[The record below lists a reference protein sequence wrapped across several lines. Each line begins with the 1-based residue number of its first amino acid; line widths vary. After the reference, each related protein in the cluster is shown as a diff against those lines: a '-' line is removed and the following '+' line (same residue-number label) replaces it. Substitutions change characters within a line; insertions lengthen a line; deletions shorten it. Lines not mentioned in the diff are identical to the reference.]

1 MRRPFLRGLLVPVL
15 RRAGGVA
22 VGEARIFVDQK
33 FGHLS
38 ITHADGQTRNL
49 EALAAAGAN
58 AGDLAV
64 FTGTRWRA
72 LAAGTAAESL
82 HVDTRS
88 PDGVTWEPWPAMA
101 TRIMRRGYWF
111 WDDFEHPSSE
121 TGEHGRWGWL
131 KLSAGSGGTV
141 GPAAPDNNNWT
152 ECGIVKLTSG
162 SSAGDGPAI
171 TQGSTT
177 GSPYMGPPPTGA
189 RFICKARIGA
199 TNTHLTAYI
208 GLNYSGNTPPRASNA
223 VHAIGF
229 VARATG
235 AGVNWHGYTRKGTAE
250 SVIDLG
256 VLADNQWRELQFRK
270 TATGV
275 QFMVSGVDVGA
286 EITANI
292 PAVTKRLGPTIG
304 IVAESAATREL
315 YIDYVGL
322 SVDVQRFT

>member
-1 MRRPFLRGLLVPVL
+1 
-15 RRAGGVA
+15 
-22 VGEARIFVDQK
+22 
-33 FGHLS
+33 
-38 ITHADGQTRNL
+38 
-49 EALAAAGAN
+49 
-58 AGDLAV
+58 
-64 FTGTRWRA
+64 
-72 LAAGTAAESL
+72 
-82 HVDTRS
+82 
-88 PDGVTWEPWPAMA
+88 
-101 TRIMRRGYWF
+101 
-111 WDDFEHPSSE
+111 
-121 TGEHGRWGWL
+121 
-131 KLSAGSGGTV
+131 
-141 GPAAPDNNNWT
+141 
-152 ECGIVKLTSG
+152 
-162 SSAGDGPAI
+162 
-171 TQGSTT
+171 
-177 GSPYMGPPPTGA
+177 MGPPPTGA